1 MSLLSRK
8 YPWSKWQ
15 KHLVLARDPA
25 LREFLPDTAV
35 LKEETLF
42 DFLSRYPVVF
52 VKPSCGGGGRGVV
65 KISVLEDGRIEI
77 QTTETRTVAELPQVY
92 RTVKGYLRQTEY
104 IVQQGVSLIR
114 IDDRPIDFRTLLLRP
129 GKTWRYMGVMG
140 KLAVRDQIVTNHCR
154 GGSSLT
160 FSGALKESKELQEEE
175 IQELEKR
182 LEQLSRQI
190 ASAMQRRFP
199 LVAEL
204 GLDIGID
211 ENLKL
216 WLIEANT
223 RPQYKLFRDHEDP
236 MLYNRIGAIIKTVR
250 LPLS

>member
-15 KHLVLARDPA
+15 KHLVLAREPV

-35 LKEETLF
+35 LKEETLI

-52 VKPSCGGGGRGVV
+52 AKPSCGGGGRGVV
-65 KISVLEDGRIEI
+65 RISVIEEGRVEI
-77 QTTETRTVAELPQVY
+77 QTTETRVETEIPQAY
-92 RTVKGYLRQTEY
+92 AAVKSFLGPKQY

-129 GKTWRYMGVMG
+129 GRTWRYMGVMG

-160 FSGALKESKELQEEE
+160 FAEALKESRELQPEE
-175 IQELEKR
+175 IRELEKR
-182 LEQLSRQI
+182 IERLSRLI
-190 ASAMQRRFP
+190 AAALNKRYP

-211 ENLKL
+211 EELKL

-223 RPQYKLFRDHEDP
+223 RPQYKLFRDHDDP
-236 MLYNRIGAIIKTVR
+236 TLYRRIGAIIKTVR
-250 LPLS
+250 LPLA

>member
-15 KHLVLARDPA
+15 KHLVLVREPV

-35 LKEETLF
+35 LKEESLV

-52 VKPSCGGGGRGVV
+52 LKPSCGGGGRGVV
-65 KISVLEDGRIEI
+65 RISVTGEGRVEI
-77 QTTETRTVAELPQVY
+77 QTTETRVEAEIPQVY
-92 RTVKGYLRQTEY
+92 NAVKSFLGPKEY

-129 GKTWRYMGVMG
+129 GKTWCYMGVMG

-160 FSGALKESKELQEEE
+160 FTEAMQESRELPEEE

-182 LEQLSRQI
+182 LELLSRQI
-190 ASAMQRRFP
+190 AAALQKRFP

-223 RPQYKLFRDHEDP
+223 RPQYKLFRDHTDP
-236 MLYNRIGAIIKTVR
+236 TLYNRIGAMIKTVR